1 MDTLHV
7 SLVAVPEAMASTLS
21 GIYDVLKSVHDI
33 AGFREIASG
42 PPFAVE
48 IVGESASPLELASGL
63 PLPVHR
69 AIGEIERT
77 DIVIVPSLLV
87 PGGNWQTGRYSPF
100 VRWLKDM
107 HRNGAML
114 CSACSGI
121 YLLAETGLFDG
132 KDSAIHWSY
141 ANGFRRT
148 FPAVRVLPEKALVT
162 AGTREEFVTSGAST
176 SWHDLVLYLIA
187 KHSGAAVAQTVTKF
201 FALQAHQ
208 EGLAPYVVFDA
219 PRDHGDGVV
228 AAVQDW
234 LQMHFSV
241 VNPIAEMVK
250 RADLPERSFKRRFT
264 NATGYSPIAYVQRLR
279 IEEAKR
285 RLERTRASVDEI
297 SWQVGYED
305 PAFFRRLFRRV
316 TQLSPGAYRRKFNM
330 PQAGKTHDAL

>member
-1 MDTLHV
+1 
-7 SLVAVPEAMASTLS
+7 
-21 GIYDVLKSVHDI
+21 
-33 AGFREIASG
+33 
-42 PPFAVE
+42 
-48 IVGESASPLELASGL
+48 
-63 PLPVHR
+63 VHR
-69 AIGEIERT
+69 AIGDIDQT
-77 DIVIVPSLLV
+77 DIVIIPSLLV
-87 PGGNWQTGRYSPF
+87 PNGNWKIGRYPPIVS
-100 VRWLKDM
+100 WLSAV
-107 HRNGAML
+107 HRSGAML

-121 YLLAETGLFDG
+121 FLIAETGLFDG

-162 AGTREEFVTSGAST
+162 AGTREELVSSGAST

-187 KHSGAAVAQTVTKF
+187 KHAGAAAAQTVTKF

-228 AAVQDW
+228 AAVQEW
-234 LQMHFSV
+234 LQTHFSV
-241 VNPIAEMVK
+241 ANPIAEMV
-250 RADLPERSFKRRFT
+250 RQANLPERSFKRRFT
-264 NATGYSPIAYVQRLR
+264 TATGYSPIAYVQRLR

-285 RLERTRASVDEI
+285 RLERTRSSVDEI

-316 TQLSPGAYRRKFNM
+316 TQLSPGAYRRKFSM
-330 PQAGKTHDAL
+330 PQPGSAQG